1 MSTSYIFKQIR
12 NQKPEIILL
21 QKILTIE
28 ENKKVI
34 LKKPEELQLLK
45 W

>member
-45 W
+45 